1 MPERIN
7 LDEQLNTGRTPIDA
21 KWSTKTKRIVIAVSV
36 IVAVGAISGGLW
48 AASAFSTPGLP
59 NTAEEALAVMASPK
73 FDRMSSE
80 RKSAYA
86 EQAANLLR
94 DLPEDDRRAIFRD
107 EETRDAMR
115 ALMQQRMAD
124 IARAVARGETP
135 DFGGFRGGPPRDR
148 GQREEMTDE
157 DRAERLEE
165 MRTRMREQMNSQ
177 FQSGNAQS
185 GALMGE
191 MFKNGG
197 GMRGGRGG
205 GRGGAGR
212 GQG

>member
-7 LDEQLNTGRTPIDA
+7 LDEQLNTGRAPIDA
-21 KWSTKTKRIVIAVSV
+21 KWSVKTKRIVIAVSV
-36 IVAVGAISGGLW
+36 LVAVGAISGGLW
-48 AASAFSTPGLP
+48 AASEFSTPGLP
-59 NTAEEALAVMASPK
+59 NTAEEALAIMGSAK
-73 FDRMSSE
+73 FDRMNSE

-94 DLPEDDRRAIFRD
+94 DLPQDERRAMFRD
-107 EETRDAMR
+107 EEQRDAMR
-115 ALMQQRMAD
+115 ALMQQRMGD

-135 DFGGFRGGPPRDR
+135 DFSSFRGGPPRDR
-148 GQREEMTDE
+148 AQREEMTDE
-157 DRAERLEE
+157 ERAERLEQ
-165 MRTRMREQMNSQ
+165 MRTRMREQMNAQ

-197 GMRGGRGG
+197 GMRGRRGGG
-205 GRGGAGR
+205 GRGR
-212 GQG
+212 G